1 VTQHSASW
9 LSSGFENSLVS
20 CAIILTLALSAFTL
34 VCLPLAIW
42 LGGNS
47 VMSLFAAT
55 GVCITP
61 GLAAIGVSHYFTRM
75 GQPLPGVLLAM
86 GCRILPPLVVCLWLA
101 VNKYAAQGQIFAGF
115 LIAAYLVSLGVE
127 TFLAVRAMPSPTK
140 LVPAGLKEQS
150 HG

>member
-20 CAIILTLALSAFTL
+20 CAVILTLVLAAFTL
-34 VCLPLAIW
+34 ACLPLAIW

-61 GLAAIGVSHYFTRM
+61 GLAAIGVSHYFTRL
-75 GQPLPGVLLAM
+75 GQPLPGMLLAM
-86 GCRILPPLVVCLWLA
+86 GCRLLPPLVVCLWLA
-101 VNKYAAQGQIFAGF
+101 VNKYAAQGQVFAGF

-127 TFLAVRAMPSPTK
+127 TFLAVRAMPSPTRLSSPTK
-140 LVPAGLKEQS
+140 LAQQD
-150 HG
+150 